1 MREPVLQDK
10 RQEHLKFCKYGMA
23 LIERVSGKQQNS
35 NMDVSLERLRKVC
48 TQFCNWNSCVLAM
61 VYLHIVRQMC
71 RIFFRLILLRKQRL
85 FIKRKNYCI

>member
-35 NMDVSLERLRKVC
+35 NMDVSLERLRKVRN
-48 TQFCNWNSCVLAM
+48 FCNLNSCVISM
-61 VYLHIVRQMC
+61 VYSSPDMQ
-71 RIFFRLILLRKQRL
+71 K
-85 FIKRKNYCI
+85 